1 MEERAVLVGTEED
14 REITRG
20 SAPEFWREA
29 QRLILLALKEE
40 GVLSEAQYQ
49 CAQAVW
55 RRRTQAADGHRQL
68 PTGGEGR

>member
-1 MEERAVLVGTEED
+1 MEERAVLVDMEDD

-20 SAPEFWREA
+20 SAPEFWREV

-55 RRRTQAADGHRQL
+55 QRRVRRTDGGGRF